1 MVISKESV
9 DILHERLTSAQHP
22 VIVSHMKP
30 DGDAIGSCM
39 GMYHL
44 LKDKYNSDAK
54 IALANP
60 APGYLDFLIP
70 ETLSKDV
77 FIYEQRAEATTAVLQ
92 QSDLIICLDFNAL
105 HRTDT
110 LCCILEDSQTDKI
123 LIDHHLFPETD
134 KFKLIFS
141 EPTSS
146 SASELLYHILKQLPV
161 IQGDAINLPEGT
173 RIALMTGMT
182 TDTNNFAN
190 SVIPSTLMMASELIA
205 AGVDRNMIL
214 RNLYNRSKESRL
226 RLQGHILQDLMKITD
241 DGVAYFILDKK
252 TMEEYNVEEGDT
264 EGFVNIPL
272 SIDKVLMSILI
283 KEDDGYARVSIRSKE
298 GTSANNCS
306 RLYFNGGGHENAAG
320 GRLYMPENIA
330 DIRDAASYIEKY
342 THIFMNDKNE

>member
-1 MVISKESV
+1 MVISKESA
-9 DILHERLTSAQHP
+9 DILHGRLASAQHP

-44 LKDKYNSDAK
+44 LKETYGCAVR
-54 IALANP
+54 IALADP
-60 APGYLDFLIP
+60 APSYLDFLIP
-70 ETLSKDV
+70 EDASKDI
-77 FIYEQRAEATTAVLQ
+77 FIYRHRAEETTETILG
-92 QSDLIICLDFNAL
+92 SDLVICLDFNSL

-110 LCCILEDSQTDKI
+110 LCGILEASKADKV

-134 KFKLIFS
+134 KFSLVFS
-141 EPTSS
+141 EPSSS
-146 SASELLYHILKQLPV
+146 SACELAYHIMKMLPPV
-161 IQGDAINLPEGT
+161 QGEAANLPEGT
-173 RIALMTGMT
+173 RLALMTGMT

-214 RNLYNRSKESRL
+214 SKLYNRSKESRL

-252 TMEEYNVEEGDT
+252 TQEEYNVEEGDT

-272 SIDKVLMSILI
+272 SIEKVLMSIFI
-283 KEDDGYARVSIRSKE
+283 KEDEGFARVSIRSKE

-306 RLYFNGGGHENAAG
+306 RLHFNGGGHENAAG
-320 GRLYMPENIA
+320 GRLYMPKDIA
-330 DIRDAASYIEKY
+330 DITHAASYIEEH
-342 THIFMNDKNE
+342 THKFMNGENE